1 MSDIEEIVE
10 NAKKPGVFNIVDVVK
25 GRTYPVDQVDV
36 FIDEDVAFR
45 ASELD
50 AAIVKISE
58 QMDKK
63 TLDKKTVDGLLK
75 KREEILERKDKL
87 VEEMGGTRYVFHL
100 TGISEGVRQD
110 IYDKAVK
117 KYPVEYEKNRNAF
130 TGQSDKVELENV
142 ERDRYFTSMLWQS
155 SISKIVS
162 PDGQEQDGVT
172 LDDALEL
179 RRSLPLASTSAITE
193 AIERMRAA
201 TAIFMMSVNEDFL
214 AKS

>member
-1 MSDIEEIVE
+1 MSDIEEVVE

-25 GRTYPVDQVDV
+25 GRSYPVDKIDV
-36 FIDEDVAFR
+36 FIDEHVAFQ

-50 AAIVKISE
+50 AAIVKVSE
-58 QMDKK
+58 QMDEKN
-63 TLDKKTVDGLLK
+63 LDKKSIDDLLK
-75 KREEILERKDKL
+75 RRDEILDRKDKL

-100 TGISEGVRQD
+100 TGVSEGIRQD
-110 IYDKAVK
+110 IYDKAVE
-117 KYPVEYEKNRNAF
+117 KYPVEYEKNRNSF
-130 TGQSDKVELENV
+130 TGDTEKVELENV
-142 ERDRYFTSMLWQS
+142 ERDRYFTSMLWQA
-155 SISKIVS
+155 SISKIVA
-162 PDGQEQDGVT
+162 PDGQEQNGVS

-193 AIERMRAA
+193 AIEKMRAA

>member
-1 MSDIEEIVE
+1 MSDIEEMVE
-10 NAKKPGVFNIVDVVK
+10 AAKAPGKFNIIDVVK
-25 GRTYPVDQVDV
+25 GRSYPTDEIDV
-36 FIDEDVAFR
+36 FIDEHVAFQ

-50 AAIVKISE
+50 AEIVKIAES
-58 QMDKK
+58 MDKK
-63 TLDKKTVDGLLK
+63 NLDKKTVDTLLK
-75 KREEILERKDKL
+75 KRDGILDQKEKL

-110 IYDKAVK
+110 IYDKAVE
-117 KYPVEYEKNRNAF
+117 KYPVEYEKNKNAF
-130 TGQSDKVELENV
+130 TGETDKVELENP
-142 ERDRYFTSMLWQS
+142 ERDRYFTSMLWEV
-155 SISKIVS
+155 SIKKIVA
-162 PDGQEQDGVT
+162 PDGQGQEGIS

-179 RRSLPLASTSAITE
+179 RRSLPLASSSAITE